1 MDFIDF
7 TLLSFLDGS
16 SLLNIL
22 IAAAGL
28 GMVIFFHELG
38 HFLVAKWCDV
48 NVERFSIGFGQPILA
63 RKWGET
69 EYWLSWIPFGGYVK
83 MLGQDDMDPGQ
94 MTDDEVAEDPRSYSA
109 KSVPQRMA
117 IISAGVIMNIITG
130 FIFFVIAFSSGVETT
145 DRVVGNVEVGMP
157 GWTNGLRMGDT
168 ITSINGRVVENF
180 EDILRGTALSRGA
193 IRLKG
198 FHDDNSEFD
207 ITLTPAKEGIVRQIG
222 LRPNN
227 STTVHTFAKP
237 EEFSI
242 KLPGTATADVDFQ
255 PGDTIESVN
264 GTAVEDYT
272 QLVNVLHENAAET
285 LDVGV
290 RRKGSSSETVHL
302 KVPPQHFVGFGM
314 RMWIGKV
321 EAVRKDSPAEKAG
334 LKVGDQIAKI
344 IEDGVEAGSA
354 GGGEDALETA
364 HDPFRLTEYFSKRAG
379 KEVTVVV
386 SREVKG
392 GSPEEVEL
400 KIVPESRPAWSEPPL
415 SPASLLSIPSI
426 GVGYN
431 LMHSVY
437 SVDEGSVA
445 AEHGI
450 QKRDQLLKI
459 TLKQKEGAKPDRIG
473 EKSYAIEIRE
483 NNVAYA
489 FWLIQEFGRSRS
501 VEFEIKRAD
510 AEKPVI
516 VQMDPQPIEGW
527 YMPTVRGLVLTSEMT
542 TQSADTLQGAIG
554 MAGRY
559 TVTSMEDI
567 YLTLRGLIMG
577 SISHKGLSGPLR
589 IAGMA
594 FGFADLGIGHFLR
607 FLGLISINLA
617 VINFLPIPVLDGG
630 HMVFLIWEGILRR
643 KPPERVVNFAHL
655 VGFVLILSMMGFVMY
670 QDVVSM
676 WIS

>member
-1 MDFIDF
+1 MDFISF
-7 TLLSFLDGS
+7 TLLSLDGS
-16 SLLNIL
+16 SILNIL

-48 NVERFSIGFGQPILA
+48 YVERFSIGFGQPILS

-94 MTDDEVAEDPRSYSA
+94 MSDDEVVEDPRSYSA
-109 KSVPQRMA
+109 KTVPQRMA

-145 DRVVGNVEVGMP
+145 DRVVGTVEVGMP

-180 EDILRGTALSRGA
+180 EDILRGTALSRGP
-193 IRLKG
+193 IRLQG
-198 FHDDNSEFD
+198 FHEDGETFD
-207 ITLTPAKEGIVRQIG
+207 ITLTPTKEGIVRQIG
-222 LRPNN
+222 LRPNE
-227 STTVHTFAKP
+227 STTVHTPADP

-242 KLPGTATADVDFQ
+242 RQPGTATADVDFR
-255 PGDTIESVN
+255 PGDTIQAIN
-264 GTAVEDYT
+264 GTTVEDYT
-272 QLVNVLHENAAET
+272 QLVSVLHENAAET
-285 LDVGV
+285 LNVEIS
-290 RRKGSSSETVHL
+290 RKNGDSATL
-302 KVPPQHFVGFGM
+302 QVPPQQFVGFGM
-314 RMWIGKV
+314 RMWIGKI
-321 EAVRKDSPAEKAG
+321 EAIRKGSPAEKAG

-344 IEDGVEAGSA
+344 SDES
-354 GGGEDALETA
+354 DAANSEELSDETLETT
-364 HDPFRLTEYFSKRAG
+364 HDPFRLTEYFSERAG
-379 KEVTVVV
+379 KEVTVIV

-400 KIVPESRPAWSEPPL
+400 TIIPEKRPAWSEPPL
-415 SPASLLSIPSI
+415 SPESLLSIPSI
-426 GVGYN
+426 GAGYN
-431 LMHSVY
+431 LMHSMY
-437 SVDEGSVA
+437 SVEEGSVA
-445 AEHGI
+445 AEHGV
-450 QKRDQLLKI
+450 QKRDQLLKV
-459 TLKQKEGAKPDRIG
+459 TLTKKKEAKPDRIG
-473 EKSYAIEIRE
+473 DDKYEIEIGE

-489 FWLIQEFGRSRS
+489 FWLMQEFGRSRS
-501 VEFEIKRAD
+501 VEFEIKRGD
-510 AEKPVI
+510 NENPVV
-516 VQMDPQPIEGW
+516 VQMDPQPIDGW
-527 YMPTVRGLVLTSEMT
+527 FMPTVRGLVLTSEMT
-542 TQSADTLQGAIG
+542 TQSAETLQGAIG

-567 YLTLRGLIMG
+567 YLTLRGLILG

-643 KPPERVVNFAHL
+643 KPPERVINFAHL

-676 WIS
+676 FIG